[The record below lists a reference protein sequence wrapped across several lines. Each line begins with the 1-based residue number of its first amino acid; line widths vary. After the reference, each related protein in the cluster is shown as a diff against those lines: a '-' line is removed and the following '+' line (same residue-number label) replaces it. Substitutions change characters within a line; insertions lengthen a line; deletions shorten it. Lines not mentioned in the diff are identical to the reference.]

1 MFYMSNPV
9 ELLKSKGYTVF
20 SDSKND
26 DCQITIN
33 ANGINFSIKTVENMK
48 CPPFVLCGI
57 NRETKM
63 FSVAACQD
71 DSVDEAVPFVKNGK
85 PTTARVGISSA
96 VLKALMPEWDFDHHY
111 YKVAGVFS
119 DDNQFAEFDFNKA
132 VPFTRRKSRVSEPEA
147 KPAQK
152 PAESEPVEY
161 KPEQDNSIPFEGT
174 AEPAPDRNF

>member
-1 MFYMSNPV
+1 MSNPV

-71 DSVDEAVPFVKNGK
+71 DSVDEAVPFVRKGK

-96 VLKALMPEWDFDHHY
+96 VLKTLMPEWDFDHFY
-111 YKVAGVFS
+111 YKVVGTFS

-132 VPFTRRKSRVSEPEA
+132 VPFTRRKSKVSEPEA
-147 KPAQK
+147 KPALK

-174 AEPAPDRNF
+174 AEPAPNRNL